1 MRLALLIA
9 VLLCGGCKSAEI
21 AVEHQ
26 MTGLHV
32 AAKFV
37 AKDAGGASQ
46 WNGGDAEELLRR

>member
-9 VLLCGGCKSAEI
+9 LLLCGGCQS
-21 AVEHQ
+21 VEFAINHQ

-37 AKDAGGASQ
+37 AKDDGGASV
-46 WNGGDAEELLRR
+46 WNGGDGETTLRR